1 MNDKY
6 IKLLDELKRL
16 LLTGAALVL
25 LYLIQDAHI
34 KAPYNVLILAAY
46 SGLLLVAGFA
56 YKRIYIP
63 YVGCVALSMACYYA
77 ATYYLQLMNNHDIL
91 HLMVLFGGLSVI
103 FSMLYFALQLIR
115 NETSEFFMWVKQIV
129 GGLALLT
136 PFLWGRAIIIFGAHY
151 YHLLTQAK
159 TRVGSIFEYF
169 LQGKSALEDHR
180 TLHISKDYR
189 NYALVVYYG
198 VTGLLLILGGF
209 ACKKRYIRYAGLFL
223 FFVTLIK
230 LLLIIST
237 LSNTL
242 TRMVAF
248 LIVGCIL
255 IFASLVYQ
263 RIAKNADQL

>member
-103 FSMLYFALQLIR
+103 FSMLDFALQLIR

-198 VTGLLLILGGF
+198 VTGL
-209 ACKKRYIRYAGLFL
+209 RR
-223 FFVTLIK
+223 
-230 LLLIIST
+230 SHW
-237 LSNTL
+237 
-242 TRMVAF
+242 
-248 LIVGCIL
+248 
-255 IFASLVYQ
+255 
-263 RIAKNADQL
+263 